1 MFDNPQKLTGF
12 LFIHIIYKISQQNA
26 KKNSTCVS
34 TDEKNSLKISTEGSA
49 HSSNYAYTLLTLFI
63 LFSLLTLLTLLHC
76 AHYLHFL
83 NSFGGKK
90 TFYAYIWYGFIAFWA
105 SEQKTVRSRW
115 RVIPLRLDCYEYY
128 WSICV
133 AENWVV
139 FFWQM
144 SYPIVVSLKTYC
156 LRAVFISF
164 PKKKEWKNVPAY
176 LSPQMRMDDN
186 HLYAWE
192 SQYIGHEFSSFVTL
206 SSFSHLPRFILTSSI
221 LHPRSK

>member
-1 MFDNPQKLTGF
+1 MQKTVLACP
-12 LFIHIIYKISQQNA
+12 LA
-26 KKNSTCVS
+26 KKIAQQAWKLAQRCLRIFLLCLYNVHCLHCSHCFHCYT
-34 TDEKNSLKISTEGSA
+34 
-49 HSSNYAYTLLTLFI
+49 AYTAYIT
-63 LFSLLTLLTLLHC
+63 SPRTLLALFKQLRRKKNFLCLH
-76 AHYLHFL
+76 
-83 NSFGGKK
+83 
-90 TFYAYIWYGFIAFWA
+90 GFIAFWA

-164 PKKKEWKNVPAY
+164 PKKKGMNKC
-176 LSPQMRMDDN
+176 
-186 HLYAWE
+186 
-192 SQYIGHEFSSFVTL
+192 SSIFVTQNENGWQPFVCL
-206 SSFSHLPRFILTSSI
+206 GKPIHWSWIF
-221 LHPRSK
+221 

>member
-1 MFDNPQKLTGF
+1 MYIAYTAYTAYTAYITSPRTLLA
-12 LFIHIIYKISQQNA
+12 LFKQLWR
-26 KKNSTCVS
+26 KKNFLC
-34 TDEKNSLKISTEGSA
+34 
-49 HSSNYAYTLLTLFI
+49 
-63 LFSLLTLLTLLHC
+63 LH
-76 AHYLHFL
+76 
-83 NSFGGKK
+83 
-90 TFYAYIWYGFIAFWA
+90 GFIAFWA

-164 PKKKEWKNVPAY
+164 PKKKEWINVPAY